1 MIDLGTVPVGHTLP
15 SAALGADEMDFLVD
29 ELSIAELPVVLDVFP
44 RFDDVVVRDRALGR
58 GRAALDFA
66 GLLTAGRVH
75 EDLQQWLRVLEK
87 PNWYVSARIFDP
99 ESTDNDEPA
108 PTTRICVASDD
119 RITVSAV
126 RRENVV
132 TIRVIH
138 GDPARDLA
146 ATIGPAAPFDPGII
160 NAPTALLAEALDA
173 APSDVGSTASRLGRI
188 GIADDRAVA
197 LASAMATCAGRTE
210 ITAVAPRHG
219 TRHVA
224 GRPVALFDTRAGRIV
239 ATSTLAADGTSW
251 TSLTGATDHKVTAA
265 LTELIE
271 AARELRLS

>member
-15 SAALGADEMDFLVD
+15 NAALGVDEMDFLVD

-44 RFDDVVVRDRALGR
+44 RFDDAAARDRALGR
-58 GRAALDFA
+58 GRDALDNV
-66 GLLTAGRVH
+66 GLITGGRVH
-75 EDLQQWLRVLEK
+75 EDLQQWMRVLEQ
-87 PNWYVSARIFDP
+87 PHWYVSARVFDV
-99 ESTDNDEPA
+99 ESDEPA

-119 RITVSAV
+119 RITVAAV

-146 ATIGPAAPFDPGII
+146 VTIGAATPFDPGVI

-173 APSDVGSTASRLGRI
+173 APSDVGATASRLGRI
-188 GIADDRAVA
+188 GIANDRASA
-197 LASAMATCAGRTE
+197 LASAMSTCAGRTE

-251 TSLTGATDHKVTAA
+251 SSLTGATDRKVTAA

-271 AARELRLS
+271 SARECRV

>member
-15 SAALGADEMDFLVD
+15 YATLGADEMDFLVD
-29 ELSIAELPVVLDVFP
+29 ELFIAELPVVLDVFP
-44 RFDDVVVRDRALGR
+44 RFDDAAARDRALVR
-58 GRAALDFA
+58 GRTALDNV
-66 GLLTAGRVH
+66 GLTTGGRVH
-75 EDLQQWLRVLEK
+75 EDLQQWMRVLEQ
-87 PNWYVSARIFDP
+87 PHWYVSARVFAV
-99 ESTDNDEPA
+99 EKSEHA
-108 PTTRICVASDD
+108 PTTRVCVASDD

-132 TIRVIH
+132 TIRVVD

-173 APSDVGSTASRLGRI
+173 VPSDVGATASRLSRI
-188 GIADDRAVA
+188 GVADDRASA
-197 LASAMATCAGRTE
+197 LAAAMATCAGRTE

-251 TSLTGATDHKVTAA
+251 SSLTGATDRKVAAA

-271 AARELRLS
+271 SARHHRV

>member
-15 SAALGADEMDFLVD
+15 NAALGVDEMDFLVD

-44 RFDDVVVRDRALGR
+44 RFDDATARDRALGR
-58 GRAALDFA
+58 GRDALDNV
-66 GLLTAGRVH
+66 GLITGGRVH
-75 EDLQQWLRVLEK
+75 EDLQQWMRVLEQ
-87 PNWYVSARIFDP
+87 PHWYVSARVFDV
-99 ESTDNDEPA
+99 ESDEPA

-146 ATIGPAAPFDPGII
+146 VTIGPATPFDPGIV
-160 NAPTALLAEALDA
+160 NAPTALLAQALDA
-173 APSDVGSTASRLGRI
+173 APSDVGATASRLSRI
-188 GIADDRAVA
+188 GIADDRASA
-197 LASAMATCAGRTE
+197 LASVMATCAGRTE

-251 TSLTGATDHKVTAA
+251 SSLTGATDRKVTAA

-271 AARELRLS
+271 SAREHRV

>member
-15 SAALGADEMDFLVD
+15 NAVLGVDEMDFLVD

-44 RFDDVVVRDRALGR
+44 RFDDATARDRALRR
-58 GRAALDFA
+58 GCAALDNA
-66 GLLTAGRVH
+66 GLLTGGRVH
-75 EDLQQWLRVLEK
+75 EDLQQWLRVLEQ
-87 PNWYVSARIFDP
+87 PHWYVSARIFDA
-99 ESTDNDEPA
+99 DNDEPA

-126 RRENVV
+126 RREDVV
-132 TIRVIH
+132 TIRVIL
-138 GDPARDLA
+138 GDPARNLA
-146 ATIGPAAPFDPGII
+146 ATIGPATPFDPGII

-173 APSDVGSTASRLGRI
+173 APSDVGATASRLSRI

-197 LASAMATCAGRTE
+197 LASALATCAGRTE

-224 GRPVALFDTRAGRIV
+224 GRPVALFDTRAGRIA

-251 TSLTGATDHKVTAA
+251 TSLTGATDRKVTAA

-271 AARELRLS
+271 SAREFRLS

>member
-15 SAALGADEMDFLVD
+15 NAALGVDEMDFLVD
-29 ELSIAELPVVLDVFP
+29 ELSIAELPVVLDLFP
-44 RFDDVVVRDRALGR
+44 RFDDATARDRALGR
-58 GRAALDFA
+58 GRDALDNV
-66 GLLTAGRVH
+66 GLITGGRVH
-75 EDLQQWLRVLEK
+75 EDLQQWMRVLEQ
-87 PNWYVSARIFDP
+87 PHWYVSARLFDV
-99 ESTDNDEPA
+99 ESDEPA

-146 ATIGPAAPFDPGII
+146 VTIGPATPFDPGIV

-173 APSDVGSTASRLGRI
+173 APSDVGATASRLSSI
-188 GIADDRAVA
+188 GIADDRASA

-251 TSLTGATDHKVTAA
+251 SSLTGATDRKVTAA

-271 AARELRLS
+271 SAREYRV

>member
-15 SAALGADEMDFLVD
+15 NAALGVDEMDFLVD
-29 ELSIAELPVVLDVFP
+29 ELSIAELPIVLDVFP
-44 RFDDVVVRDRALGR
+44 RFDDATARDRALGR
-58 GRAALDFA
+58 GRDALDNV
-66 GLLTAGRVH
+66 GLITGGRVH
-75 EDLQQWLRVLEK
+75 EDLQQWMRVLEQ
-87 PNWYVSARIFDP
+87 PHWYVSARVFDV
-99 ESTDNDEPA
+99 ESDEPA

-146 ATIGPAAPFDPGII
+146 VTIGPATPFDPGIV
-160 NAPTALLAEALDA
+160 NAPTALLAQALDA
-173 APSDVGSTASRLGRI
+173 APSDVGATASRLSRI
-188 GIADDRAVA
+188 GIADDRASA
-197 LASAMATCAGRTE
+197 LASVMATCAGRTE

-251 TSLTGATDHKVTAA
+251 SSLTGATDRKVTAA

-271 AARELRLS
+271 SAREHRV

>member
-15 SAALGADEMDFLVD
+15 NAALGVDEMDFLVD
-29 ELSIAELPVVLDVFP
+29 ELSITELPVVLDVFP
-44 RFDDVVVRDRALGR
+44 RFDDVAARDRALGR
-58 GRAALDFA
+58 GRAALDNV
-66 GLLTAGRVH
+66 GLITGGRVH
-75 EDLQQWLRVLEK
+75 EDLQQWMRVLEQ
-87 PNWYVSARIFDP
+87 PHWYVSARVFDV
-99 ESTDNDEPA
+99 ENDEPA

-126 RRENVV
+126 RRENVL

-146 ATIGPAAPFDPGII
+146 ATIGSATPFDPGHI

-188 GIADDRAVA
+188 GMADDRASA
-197 LASAMATCAGRTE
+197 LAAAMATCAGRTE

-239 ATSTLAADGTSW
+239 ATSTLAADGTCWS
-251 TSLTGATDHKVTAA
+251 SMTGATDRKVTAA

-271 AARELRLS
+271 SAREHRV